1 MKQLIIL
8 SAILLSGI
16 VANADTHTVTYR
28 YVIKFNS
35 ECCGVPDATPL
46 MKAIQ
51 VFKKKN
57 KIKKIT
63 YFLISPMGKEGEY
76 HMAFPLS
83 ELNKKQTALFIKQ
96 IDAVV
101 ETLKDKGSAIT
112 EQNMVVDKQDLSSR
126 TTIIKKTL

>member
-8 SAILLSGI
+8 SAILFTGFL
-16 VANADTHTVTYR
+16 ANAEDHPVIYR
-28 YVIKFNS
+28 YVIQFNS
-35 ECCGVPDATPL
+35 ECCGVPDASPL

-76 HMAFPLS
+76 HMAFPLT
-83 ELNKKQTALFIKQ
+83 ELSKKQTSLFIKQ
-96 IDAVV
+96 MDLLA

-112 EQNMVVDKQDLSSR
+112 EKNMVVDKSTLSSR
-126 TTIIKKTL
+126 TTIIKKTI

>member
-8 SAILLSGI
+8 SAILFTGFF
-16 VANADTHTVTYR
+16 ANAEDHPVTYR
-28 YVIKFNS
+28 YVIQFNS
-35 ECCGVPDATPL
+35 ECCGVPDASPL

-76 HMAFPLS
+76 HMAFLLTELS
-83 ELNKKQTALFIKQ
+83 KKQTSLFIKQ
-96 IDAVV
+96 MDLLA
-101 ETLKDKGSAIT
+101 ETLRDKGSAT
-112 EQNMVVDKQDLSSR
+112 TQQNVIVDKQNLSSR
-126 TTIIKKTL
+126 TTVLKKTL

>member
-1 MKQLIIL
+1 MKHLIIL

-16 VANADTHTVTYR
+16 FANAETNSVKSR

-35 ECCGVPDATPL
+35 ECCGVPDETAL

-57 KIKKIT
+57 KLKKIT

-76 HMAFPLS
+76 HMAFPLT
-83 ELNKKQTALFIKQ
+83 ELSKKQTALFIKQ
-96 IDAVV
+96 IDSLA
-101 ETLKDKGSAIT
+101 EILKDKGSATT
-112 EQNMVVDKQDLSSR
+112 EQNLVVDKSTFSSR
-126 TTIIKKTL
+126 TTIIKKTI